1 MHFIGT
7 GGEQLRFGFVLP
19 VKIGKAHRR
28 NLLRRRMKE
37 ILRAAFPRIRA
48 GRDIVFAVRRD
59 EDESFSELEEKM
71 LYLLSSRDLLKEEPR

>member
-1 MHFIGT
+1 
-7 GGEQLRFGFVLP
+7 
-19 VKIGKAHRR
+19 
-28 NLLRRRMKE
+28 MKE